1 MPQDIETTQRFTLLW
16 IKAQPKALAFIAS
29 LVRDR
34 HHAEDLLQEVAITAV
49 AKFDTFDRD
58 RSFDAW
64 VLGIARLKIMRYFRT
79 TGRDRIT
86 LSEQT
91 VTHLQSEYE
100 QLAETR
106 ETRIQSLGDC
116 IEKLPERA
124 RSILKRRYFGDMAVK
139 DIAADEGRPANA
151 IGKQLFM
158 IRRKLEDCI
167 TRRMKQTGGDGS

>member
-16 IKAQPKALAFIAS
+16 IKAQPKAAAFIAS

-49 AKFDTFDRD
+49 AKFENYDRD

-64 VLGIARLKIMRYFRT
+64 VLGIARLKVMRYFRT
-79 TGRDRIT
+79 TGRDRIV
-86 LSEQT
+86 LSEET

-100 QLAETR
+100 QLSETR
-106 ETRIQSLGDC
+106 EARAEHLGEC
-116 IEKLPERA
+116 IDKLPDKA
-124 RSILKRRYFGDMAVK
+124 RSILKRRYFRDMAVK
-139 DIAADEGRPANA
+139 AIAADEGRKPTAV
-151 IGKQLFM
+151 GKQLFM

-167 TRRMKQTGGDGS
+167 TRRMKQTGGK

>member
-1 MPQDIETTQRFTLLW
+1 MPNNIETTQQFTLLW
-16 IKAQPKALAFIAS
+16 IKAQPKALAFISS

-49 AKFDTFDRD
+49 AKFDTYDRD

-79 TGRDRIT
+79 AGRDRLT
-86 LSEQT
+86 LSEAT

-100 QLAETR
+100 QLATTR
-106 ETRIQSLGDC
+106 EARADALNNC
-116 IEKLPERA
+116 IEKLPEQA
-124 RSILKRRYFGDMAVK
+124 RSLLKRRYFRDMAVK
-139 DIAADEGRPANA
+139 DIAADDGRKPTA
-151 IGKQLFM
+151 IGKQLFV

-167 TRRMKQTGGDGS
+167 NRRLKQTGGE

>member
-16 IKAQPKALAFIAS
+16 IKAQPKAAAFIAS

-49 AKFDTFDRD
+49 AKFEKYDRA

-79 TGRDRIT
+79 AGRDRIV

-91 VTHLQSEYE
+91 VTLLQSEYE

-106 ETRIQSLGDC
+106 ESRVHHLNDC
-116 IEKLPERA
+116 IDKLPDKA
-124 RSILKRRYFGDMAVK
+124 RSLLKRRYFGNMAVK
-139 DIAADEGRPANA
+139 AIAADEGRPTNT

-158 IRRKLEDCI
+158 IRRKLEQCI
-167 TRRMKQTGGDGS
+167 TRRMKSSEGD